1 MGLTESSF
9 LERMEEMGFTVRKSN
24 ADRIRAMTDEELA
37 AFLCNQQDVTGCSGC
52 VAIDFCHYGHNGMI
66 DWLKQIEVH
75 GTDEGGGIRYDEC
88 GNVIDYGIVGPPG
101 EPGVKEEATDGK

>member
-9 LERMEEMGFTVRKSN
+9 LERMEEMGFTARKSN

-37 AFLCNQQDVTGCSGC
+37 AFLTD
-52 VAIDFCHYGHNGMI
+52 DFCELVSCESPCDGHCDSRMLE
-66 DWLKQIEVH
+66 WLKQFDFH

-101 EPGVKEEATDGK
+101 EPGVKQEATDGA